1 MTFQIVYSL
10 GSTIIQHLIPSLIVS
25 VAYTLISRRIANR
38 LATSDE
44 QQNQLELK
52 QRKNNYMLVS
62 NHAFRSASSKK
73 LAQFT
78 NENIIITIKL
88 FR

>member
-1 MTFQIVYSL
+1 MYENCVTFQIVYSL

-38 LATSDE
+38 LATSNE

-52 QRKNNYMLVS
+52 QRKNNYMLVY
-62 NHAFRSASSKK
+62 NHTFLRQ
-73 LAQFT
+73 QFQ
-78 NENIIITIKL
+78 KARL
-88 FR
+88 VYW